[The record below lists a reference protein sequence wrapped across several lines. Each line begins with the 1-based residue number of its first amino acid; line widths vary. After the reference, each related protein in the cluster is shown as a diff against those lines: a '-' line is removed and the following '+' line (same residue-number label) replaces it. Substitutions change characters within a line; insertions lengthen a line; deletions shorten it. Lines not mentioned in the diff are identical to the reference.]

1 MEICIKIWRKY
12 AVTNFVIKYEKQK
25 HHKENMSKQWFVTR
39 GDIRGGVIP
48 YNVKSTIILVA
59 VFGNFAWQTNQSFI

>member
-1 MEICIKIWRKY
+1 MYQNMKKICCHQ
-12 AVTNFVIKYEKQK
+12 YEKQK

-39 GDIRGGVIP
+39 GDIRGGGIP
-48 YNVKSTIILVA
+48 YNVKCFNVKLCILVP